1 MSNYLKHKSGSIEEV
16 IANQSS
22 QKFKNDSGY
31 QKMFQKEQDNAG
43 RNIGSMTPKEKQSF
57 HNKIDSQYK
66 KEGLETMV
74 PNKKEDKESAKDQA
88 RKKTMTGEKPTKVDM
103 EPEVKMDTNKPYS
116 GKTNK

>member
-16 IANQSS
+16 ISNQSS
-22 QKFKNDSGY
+22 QKFKNDSSY

-74 PNKKEDKESAKDQA
+74 PNKKDDVKDLK
-88 RKKTMTGEKPTKVDM
+88 RKVTMTGEKPTKVDM
-103 EPEVKMDTNKPYS
+103 EPEVRMDTNPSKPLP
-116 GKTNK
+116 KK

>member
-22 QKFKNDSGY
+22 QKFKNDSRY

-74 PNKKEDKESAKDQA
+74 PNKKDNPEDLK
-88 RKKTMTGEKPTKVDM
+88 RKTTMTGEKPTKVDM
-103 EPEVKMDTNKPYS
+103 EPEVKMDTNPSKPIS
-116 GKTNK
+116 KK

>member
-74 PNKKEDKESAKDQA
+74 PNKKDNPEDLK
-88 RKKTMTGEKPTKVDM
+88 RKTTMTGEKPTKVDM
-103 EPEVKMDTNKPYS
+103 EPEVRMDTNPSKPLP
-116 GKTNK
+116 KK